1 MMKMKDRPSRL
12 VKRMHAV
19 KSKKSR
25 LNECD
30 LDERSKS

>member
-1 MMKMKDRPSRL
+1 MKDRPSRP
-12 VKRMHAV
+12 VERMHAV

-30 LDERSKS
+30 LDERLRN